1 MTRTLLH
8 SRCATAL
15 RRAAGAFALAA
26 LALAALAA
34 PALAG
39 CGGAD
44 DSLVLV
50 GGEKIDAT
58 AIDRDPLAVLPSG
71 AVMVGY
77 LDAAALFASG
87 LGGEVNQIIA
97 SLLPLGP
104 ESNFVP
110 ARDIA
115 KVYGG
120 LYAMQG
126 ADFCAVMQGNFDV
139 DAIRRAADARTV
151 TVIGAPLVKTRYAD
165 NDLFTA
171 GNVGFVVLT
180 PHTILTGNETG
191 MRRALDR
198 LRFSKLQRSV
208 PSWMVELLST
218 KNASFAMAGDV
229 TSQPAVASAAGQLPF
244 VAGLQYVRVIGNFLP
259 PGVNFAGALTY
270 TDPQSA
276 ANGAVALRNLEQV
289 ARIASLLSSWGF
301 GYGSVPPMQ
310 VAQRESDVAFTLP
323 LGEGIVRMLLRTAAE
338 TARSVALVR

>member
-1 MTRTLLH
+1 MTSTMEQTLLQ
-8 SRCATAL
+8 SRGAAAL
-15 RRAAGAFALAA
+15 RRAALA
-26 LALAALAA
+26 LALAAPAA

-44 DSLVLV
+44 DSLALV

-71 AVMVGY
+71 VVMLGY
-77 LDAAALFASG
+77 LDAAAMFTSG
-87 LGGEVNQIIA
+87 LGGEVNQLITN
-97 SLLPLGP
+97 LLPLGP

-110 ARDIA
+110 SRDIV
-115 KVYGG
+115 KIYGG

-139 DAIRRAADARTV
+139 DAIRRSADARSV

-198 LRFSKLQRSV
+198 LRFSALKRSV
-208 PSWMVELLST
+208 PSWMVELLGT
-218 KNASFAMAGDV
+218 KNASFALAGDLS
-229 TSQPAVASAAGQLPF
+229 SQPAVASAAGQLPF
-244 VAGLQYVRVIGNFLP
+244 LAGLQYVRVIGNFQP

-276 ANGAVALRNLEQV
+276 ANGAVALRNLEQI

-301 GYGSVPPMQ
+301 GYGSIPPMQ
-310 VAQRESDVAFTLP
+310 VAQRESDVGFTLP

-338 TARSVALVR
+338 TARAAALVR

>member
-1 MTRTLLH
+1 MARTMARTLLH
-8 SRCATAL
+8 PRTAAAL
-15 RRAAGAFALAA
+15 RRAAGA
-26 LALAALAA
+26 LALVALTA

-44 DSLVLV
+44 DSLALV

-71 AVMVGY
+71 AVMLGY
-77 LDAAALFASG
+77 LDAAALFTSS
-87 LGGEVNQIIA
+87 LGGEVNQIIT

-110 ARDIA
+110 ARDVVKIH
-115 KVYGG
+115 GG

-198 LRFSKLQRSV
+198 LRSGKLERSV
-208 PSWMVELLST
+208 PAWTVDLIGT
-218 KNASFAMAGDV
+218 RGASFAVAGDLS
-229 TSQPAVASAAGQLPF
+229 SQPAVASAAGQLPF
-244 VAGLQYVRVIGNFLP
+244 LAGLQYVRIIGNFQP

-270 TDPQSA
+270 ADPQSA
-276 ANGAVALRNLEQV
+276 ASGAVALRNLEQI
-289 ARIASLLSSWGF
+289 AKIASLLSSWGF

-310 VAQRESDVAFTLP
+310 VAQRESDVAFTVP

-338 TARSVALVR
+338 TARSVALLR

>member
-1 MTRTLLH
+1 MASPVMRMLLR
-8 SRCATAL
+8 SRCAAAL
-15 RRAAGAFALAA
+15 RRAAGALAI
-26 LALAALAA
+26 AALAA

-87 LGGEVNQIIA
+87 LGGEVSQIIA

-244 VAGLQYVRVIGNFLP
+244 VAGLQYVRVIGNFQP

>member
-1 MTRTLLH
+1 MVRTQLH
-8 SRCATAL
+8 SRGAAAL
-15 RRAAGAFALAA
+15 RRAASAITIAIGA
-26 LALAALAA
+26 LALTALG
-34 PALAG
+34 G

-44 DSLVLV
+44 DSLALI

-71 AVMVGY
+71 AVMLGY
-77 LDAAALFASG
+77 LDAAAMFTSG
-87 LGGEVNQIIA
+87 LGGEVNQIVT

-110 ARDIA
+110 ARDIV

-139 DAIRRAADARTV
+139 DAIRRSADARAV

-198 LRFSKLQRSV
+198 LRSGKLKRSV
-208 PSWMVELLST
+208 PSWMVELLGT
-218 KNASFAMAGDV
+218 KGASFAVAGDLS
-229 TSQPAVASAAGQLPF
+229 SQAAVASAAGQLPF
-244 VAGLQYVRVIGNFLP
+244 LAGLQYVRVIGNFQP

-276 ANGAVALRNLEQV
+276 ANGAVALRNLEQI
-289 ARIASLLSSWGF
+289 ARIAGVLSSWGF

-323 LGEGIVRMLLRTAAE
+323 LGEGIVRMLLRTVAE